1 MNLST
6 LTKFTSAALL
16 IAVVSGCAGSNNT
29 GYRRAD
35 FGSKRALKGHYNSGE
50 QLSEQDVLGIGAP
63 KTPTELDIR
72 NALDRAAGVDLKA
85 GDTVLALQSGQG
97 VPDPRL
103 VNELNKHY
111 RAVPFSGIRADWGKR
126 TSEDPED
133 HYSKALRFAAAQAGA
148 QKILCFWGNL
158 EVARHDLSTKTITWL
173 PVIDVI
179 VPDQKDSVR
188 VHLKVAVL
196 DVRTGSWSVFR
207 TEPLQTDV
215 VTTGWGREHLETPEV
230 RDLKE
235 KSYTLAINSLLTGK
249 P

>member
-1 MNLST
+1 MHSKLLAVGLSMAF
-6 LTKFTSAALL
+6 L
-16 IAVVSGCAGSNNT
+16 SGCANSNNSD
-29 GYRRAD
+29 YRRAD
-35 FGSKRALKGHYNSGE
+35 FGSKRALKGHYNSGD

-63 KTPTELDIR
+63 KTPTEADIR
-72 NALDRAAGVDLKA
+72 KALDRATGVDLRPGA
-85 GDTVLALQSGQG
+85 TVLALQSGQG

-126 TSEDPED
+126 TSDDPED

-173 PVIDVI
+173 PVIDVL
-179 VPDQKDSVR
+179 VPDQKDNVR
-188 VHLKVAVL
+188 VHLKVAVV
-196 DVRTGSWSVFR
+196 DVRTGAWSVFR
-207 TEPLQTDV
+207 TEPLQSEV
-215 VTTGWGREHLETPEV
+215 VTTGWGREHLEPEEV
-230 RDLKE
+230 KTLKE
-235 KSYTLAINSLLTGK
+235 KSYTLAVNSLLSGK